1 MRIPGPREF
10 AQLLRRAFQAW
21 LRDNASS
28 MGAALAFYTL
38 ITLAPFLV
46 LVIMLAGLFV
56 GRDEAQALLMTQLT
70 GLLGEQ
76 GAAGVKSVL
85 DAARSESRG
94 VVASVVSGL
103 TMLLGATTVFA
114 ELRHDLDRIWQARPK
129 KSATAWKFLR
139 SRLLS
144 FGMVATVGFLLL
156 VSLVVSAILAYLG
169 DALLSGGMQ
178 AAVQLLEFAA
188 SLALFTVLFAA
199 IFKILPSERMAW
211 SDVWVG
217 AAVTALLFGVGKF
230 LIGLYLGKSAITSEF
245 GAAGALV
252 LAIAWVYYSA
262 QVFFLGAE
270 FTREY
275 SLEFGTGRAAA
286 APAAAPPPETPEAL
300 LQRAQRIVSGRDA
313 VLHRGGPSPQPSPKG
328 EGANVGSGFA
338 K

>member
-1 MRIPGPREF
+1 
-10 AQLLRRAFQAW
+10 
-21 LRDNASS
+21 

-38 ITLAPFLV
+38 FTLAPLLV

-70 GLLGEQ
+70 QLLGEQ

-94 VVASVVSGL
+94 VTASIVSGL

-114 ELRHDLDRIWQARPK
+114 ELRHDLDRIWQTKPK
-129 KSATAWKFLR
+129 KSATVWKFLR

-144 FGMVATVGFLLL
+144 FGMVATIGFLLL
-156 VSLVVSAILAYLG
+156 VSLVVSAVLAYLG
-169 DALLSGGMQ
+169 DAWFGGMQ
-178 AAVQLLEFAA
+178 SVVHLLEFAA
-188 SLALFTVLFAA
+188 SFALFTLLFAA
-199 IFKILPSERMAW
+199 IFKILPSERIAW
-211 SDVWVG
+211 SDVWMG

-275 SLEFGTGRAAA
+275 SLAFGTSRASNL
-286 APAAAPPPETPEAL
+286 APQQADTTESL
-300 LQRAQRIVSGRDA
+300 LQRAQRIVSGRDPA
-313 VLHRGGPSPQPSPKG
+313 LHRGGPSR
-328 EGANVGSGFA
+328 
-338 K
+338 